1 MLTAS
6 QPQIAMWT
14 RTGRASV
21 MGERLPPTPTV
32 IAVTAV
38 AAVAQLPLP
47 VAGSWG
53 PQAMFTTAV
62 PGTGPPEGAGATPAS
77 RTIRDAMVAGN
88 GAVRA

>member
-1 MLTAS
+1 MREWLLA
-6 QPQIAMWT
+6 
-14 RTGRASV
+14 
-21 MGERLPPTPTV
+21 TP
-32 IAVTAV
+32 ILMAVTTV
-38 AAVAQLPLP
+38 GGVAQLPPP